1 MIIFSL
7 VIAYLMFSF
16 VFSLMKTQ
24 DEKHKIK
31 VERDRQ
37 RTELREALKQA
48 ARMRQ

>member
-1 MIIFSL
+1 MILFSF
-7 VIAYLMFSF
+7 VIAYLMFGL

-24 DEKHKIK
+24 DEKHKTR
-31 VERDRQ
+31 VEQNRQ